1 MKPLREFLAEI
12 PDPRSGRE
20 KSHDH
25 IDILLMIIIGFLAG
39 KSSLRRIV
47 KWGRRKEKFLKKH
60 LRLKNGIPSV
70 STFSRIASAVDAELL
85 ALILMNWIGSIL
97 DTRGIHI
104 IIDGKALRGATDKLA
119 DKRAP
124 YILNAID
131 AATRLVIGQLS
142 IPEKTGEATA
152 IPKLL
157 ELLDITGST
166 ITIDAIGT
174 SETIMSM
181 INSNSGYFVMQ
192 VKKNC
197 PATYNEI
204 TALFDQIN
212 TEIETDREK
221 FDKKYKEK
229 YSEHTTSEVNRE
241 RYENRTMKS
250 YTGDASIG
258 RIRDELPF
266 VRTVGLSLQVRIPK
280 EVDEFGIDITP
291 SKDEFIK
298 SGSRK
303 CPKPVEGDG
312 FTDNI
317 QKVGMISNR
326 ILGARELA
334 DYRRSHWRIENCLH
348 HVLDEDFG
356 EDKCVARQSKDALSV
371 LRKISYN
378 VARLMQL
385 EDPVNRIQMIDI
397 MDEVDSDLTCVA
409 KFIFEPIPS
418 MY

>member
-1 MKPLREFLAEI
+1 MKPLRDFLAEI
-12 PDPRSGRE
+12 PDPRSDR
-20 KSHDH
+20 KKPHDH
-25 IDILLMIIIGFLAG
+25 IDILLLIIIGFLAG

-47 KWGRRKEKFLKKH
+47 KWARRNKKFLKRH

-70 STFSRIASAVDAELL
+70 STFSRIASSVDVDLL
-85 ALILMNWIGSIL
+85 TLTFMNWIGNIL
-97 DTRGIHI
+97 DTRGTHI
-104 IIDGKALRGATDKLA
+104 IIDGKALRGATDKLS

-131 AATRLVIGQLS
+131 AATKLVIGQLS

-166 ITIDAIGT
+166 VTIDAIGT
-174 SETIMSM
+174 TETIMSL

-197 PATYNEI
+197 PATYSEI
-204 TALFDQIN
+204 TALFNQIDY
-212 TEIETDREK
+212 EIETDSKK
-221 FDKKYKEK
+221 FESKYKDK
-229 YSEHTTSEVNRE
+229 YSEHSTSEVNRE
-241 RYENRTMKS
+241 RHENRTMRS
-250 YTGDASIG
+250 YTGDYSIR
-258 RIRDELPF
+258 RIREELPF
-266 VRTVGLSLQVRIPK
+266 VRTIGLSLQVRIPK
-280 EVDEFGIDITP
+280 EVDEFGNDITP
-291 SKDEFIK
+291 SKEEFIK
-298 SGSRK
+298 NGSRK

-312 FTDNI
+312 FADSI
-317 QKVGMISNR
+317 QKVGMLSNKS
-326 ILGARELA
+326 IGAKELA

-356 EDKCVARQSKDALSV
+356 EDKCVARQSKDTLAV

-378 VARLMQL
+378 IARLMQL
-385 EDPVNRIQMIDI
+385 ADPENRSQMIDI
-397 MDEVDSDLTCVA
+397 IDEVSSDLTSA
-409 KFIFEPIPS
+409 ARFIFDPIPS